1 MENHSLHLLQMK
13 DLAGILIVMSSGW
26 SLFVRL
32 CGTIKPSQKC
42 FWHRSGITS
51 LSCLLSVSMIIKGI
65 CPFRYVRLAFTCC
78 KYGKLFWIP
87 QLIFLYSANGKTIKS
102 SESINPYACTIEIK
116 HQFFDTWLAVEH
128 IPREISHHLLFLYGR
143 RW

>member
-1 MENHSLHLLQMK
+1 MNRNSTRQN
-13 DLAGILIVMSSGW
+13 A
-26 SLFVRL
+26 
-32 CGTIKPSQKC
+32 KPG
-42 FWHRSGITS
+42 H
-51 LSCLLSVSMIIKGI
+51 
-65 CPFRYVRLAFTCC
+65 
-78 KYGKLFWIP
+78 KL
-87 QLIFLYSANGKTIKS
+87 KVERETIKS